1 MDTRKLAK
9 ITGRPP
15 REVCTQ
21 AGLGAD
27 AAALLDDGVD
37 PEGFLRRLL
46 ERELYPDAARYLAH
60 ALPKRETVWWG
71 VLTVRSHLGDAA
83 PPGAVAVLAAA
94 EQWVRHPTDEH
105 RYAAMKAAEDEL
117 ATAAGMVGVAAFMSG
132 GSLAP
137 AGVETVVPPPHLTGT
152 MVASAVILSA
162 VTPDPLA
169 AADKYKA
176 YLARG
181 IEIAKGPA
189 K

>member
-1 MDTRKLAK
+1 
-9 ITGRPP
+9 
-15 REVCTQ
+15 
-21 AGLGAD
+21 
-27 AAALLDDGVD
+27 
-37 PEGFLRRLL
+37 
-46 ERELYPDAARYLAH
+46 
-60 ALPKRETVWWG
+60 
-71 VLTVRSHLGDAA
+71 
-83 PPGAVAVLAAA
+83 VAVLAAA
-94 EQWVRHPTDEH
+94 EQWVRQPTDEH

-132 GSLAP
+132 GSIAP